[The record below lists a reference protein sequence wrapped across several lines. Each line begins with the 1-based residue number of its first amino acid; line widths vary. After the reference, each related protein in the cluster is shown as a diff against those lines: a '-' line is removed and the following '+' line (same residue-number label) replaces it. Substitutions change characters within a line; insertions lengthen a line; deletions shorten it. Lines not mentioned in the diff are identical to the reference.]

1 MKAEMIMQSNLLDI
15 IFENRNK
22 AYGAYP
28 LRLNYG
34 NRLFK
39 SIAGTIGIA
48 LLFCVLLNWNNKQ
61 PKKMGPLYII
71 DSVTLYEPPVEVVK
85 PPEEP
90 AKPPT
95 AAASSSEN
103 IAQVE
108 SVAPRFVYDT
118 VIDQPVPTIE
128 QLENAKIGTANIK
141 GNKDDGTLTSV
152 AIKNTGT
159 GMGKTDIKTTE
170 EEDDPYTKP
179 VEIMPEFPG
188 GKEALKRYLL
198 HNISQ
203 PGDLEASEK
212 VVVIATFVVNKLG
225 KIENVTITKN
235 GREDLDDDVVKVIKK
250 MPSWKPGIQNGKNVS
265 VYYSLPVTF
274 VAGE

>member
-1 MKAEMIMQSNLLDI
+1 MIMQSNLLDI

-48 LLFCVLLNWNNKQ
+48 LLFCVLLNWNNKL
-61 PKKMGPLYII
+61 PKQMKPIFI
-71 DSVTLYEPPVEVVK
+71 TDTITLVKPPVEIVK

-95 AAASSSEN
+95 AKASPYDN
-103 IAQVE
+103 VAQVE
-108 SVAPRFVYDT
+108 SVVPRFVYDT
-118 VIDQPVPTIE
+118 VIDQPVPTVE

-141 GNKDDGTLTSV
+141 GNKDDGTLTTV
-152 AIKNTGT
+152 ATKNTGT
-159 GMGKTDIKTTE
+159 GLGKTDIKTI

-203 PGDLEASEK
+203 PGNIEASEN

-225 KIENVTITKN
+225 KIENVSISKK
-235 GREDLDDDVVKVIKK
+235 GREDLDDDVVKVIKM
-250 MPSWKPGIQNGKNVS
+250 MPCWKPGIQNGKNVS

-274 VAGE
+274 IAGE